1 MTQQAPSQNRRPGR
15 IHPSQHSILYS
26 LFKCHV
32 CSRFLWFHVGSVFMP
47 IFLVFLV
54 WFSYWFCLH
63 GSFVFMSA
71 LFSCR
76 LGIYYLLHVLQK
88 YASTLVTAGRRES
101 RPYHPRAHT
110 RVDCKSAVLPSNP
123 EGVARGKRTWTTAL
137 NTGQQSGS
145 RTSCRSGDG
154 ATPTQFDVTQST
166 HNVRWSA
173 SDRWRLD
180 PELHLQSSTKKRTS

>member
-1 MTQQAPSQNRRPGR
+1 MRPHR
-15 IHPSQHSILYS
+15 IGDRAVYTLHSTRFYILCLNVMS
-26 LFKCHV
+26 VRGFSGFMSVLFSC
-32 CSRFLWFHVGSVFMP
+32 RFFWF
-47 IFLVFLV
+47 
-54 WFSYWFCLH
+54 WFSYRFCFH
-63 GSFVFMSA
+63 VSFVFMSA

-76 LGIYYLLHVLQK
+76 LGIYYLLHVLGK

-101 RPYHPRAHT
+101 RPYQPRAHT
-110 RVDCKSAVLPSNP
+110 RVDCKSEVLPSNP

-154 ATPTQFDVTQST
+154 ATPTQFDVTQFT
-166 HNVRWSA
+166 HNARWSA
-173 SDRWRLD
+173 SHRWRLG

>member
-1 MTQQAPSQNRRPGR
+1 MCPRRMGGR
-15 IHPSQHSILYS
+15 AVYTLHGTRFYILCLPVMSIRGS
-26 LFKCHV
+26 LV
-32 CSRFLWFHVGSVFMP
+32 SYRFCFHVG
-47 IFLVFLV
+47 FLVL
-54 WFSYWFCLH
+54 FSYRFCFH
-63 GSFVFMSA
+63 VSFVFMSA

-76 LGIYYLLHVLQK
+76 LGIYYLLHVLGK

-154 ATPTQFDVTQST
+154 ATPTQFDVTQFT
-166 HNVRWSA
+166 HNARWSA
-173 SDRWRLD
+173 SHRWRLG